1 MIKGIEEKRY
11 ITTKKLLVCKQ
22 LNNNMMRLVK
32 INKGEK
38 YNYKLSTKKYVFLA
52 KGMVDDVL
60 KDVLKMPLSDFKKYF
75 KEIKI

>member
-1 MIKGIEEKRY
+1 MIKGIEEKCC

-38 YNYKLSTKKYVFLA
+38 YNYKLSTKECVFLA
-52 KGMVDDVL
+52 KRMVDDVL